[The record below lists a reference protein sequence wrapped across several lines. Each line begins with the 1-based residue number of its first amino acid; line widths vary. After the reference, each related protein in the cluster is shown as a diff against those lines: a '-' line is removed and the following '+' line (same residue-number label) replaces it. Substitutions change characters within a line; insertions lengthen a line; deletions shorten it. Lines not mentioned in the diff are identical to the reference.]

1 MENRRVPGWGCDLHL
16 VHQIERGGIF
26 ARGWEGLSFGSFG
39 TKHKT
44 HLQSLSNIL
53 MHFSSKKFIDVKRTF
68 YVQLHMFLVKSKS
81 IKYFF
86 SSKKNTFRISSLV
99 LSRHLQE
106 KAIKYI
112 GMHLRDII
120 PPAVNELNMALC
132 RFGVL
137 LMRYVLIKRFIC
149 PFFHPFRI

>member
-1 MENRRVPGWGCDLHL
+1 MMGCASAPCTRLKVHEGWGGCMENRRVPGWGCDLHL

-68 YVQLHMFLVKSKS
+68 YVQLQMFLVKSKS
-81 IKYFF
+81 IKHFF
-86 SSKKNTFRISSLV
+86 FQKKCYVQDQLASFVQTPARESYKIYRDAPKRYYPSRSK
-99 LSRHLQE
+99 
-106 KAIKYI
+106 
-112 GMHLRDII
+112 
-120 PPAVNELNMALC
+120 
-132 RFGVL
+132 
-137 LMRYVLIKRFIC
+137 
-149 PFFHPFRI
+149 